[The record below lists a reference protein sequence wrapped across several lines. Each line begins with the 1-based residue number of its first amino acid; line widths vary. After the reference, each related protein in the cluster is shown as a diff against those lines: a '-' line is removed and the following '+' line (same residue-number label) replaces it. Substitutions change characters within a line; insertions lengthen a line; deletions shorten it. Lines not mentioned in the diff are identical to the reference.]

1 MMLPVHRALFSGLCS
16 AAMLLSLASG
26 CSQFDL
32 QKKMPWLTGKTGE
45 FRRPMRVVTMWSD
58 TVLTTA
64 GQAPVRGFGARLM
77 FYGLEEEKPIKV
89 AGSLVVYAFDEAN
102 RDKTNTRPDR
112 KFVFTEEQFAKH
124 YSKSELGQSYSIWA
138 PWDEVGGE
146 PKEISLIVRFT
157 PVEGGVVVSEH
168 AKQFLPGEKRPQSQS
183 QQPIDQPPPY
193 Q

>member
-1 MMLPVHRALFSGLCS
+1 MMLPVHRAVFSGLCS

-124 YSKSELGQSYSIWA
+124 YSKSALGHSYSIRV

-146 PKEISLIVRFT
+146 PKEVSLIVRFT
-157 PVEGGVVVSEH
+157 PVEGGVVVSEQV
-168 AKQFLPGEKRPQSQS
+168 KQYLQSEKRPQTPP
-183 QQPIDQPPPY
+183 QPPVNQPPP
-193 Q
+193 